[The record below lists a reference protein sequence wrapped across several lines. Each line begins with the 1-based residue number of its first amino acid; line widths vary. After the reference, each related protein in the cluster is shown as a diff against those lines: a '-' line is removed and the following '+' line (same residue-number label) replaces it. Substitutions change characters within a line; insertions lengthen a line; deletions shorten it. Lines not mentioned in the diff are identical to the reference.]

1 MSSAITRVAPG
12 PTTSEQLR
20 GMSYWANRAH
30 PAAARAALRS
40 AHAKVV
46 LRALQATDADRVP
59 ALHPDISSV
68 SDQGV
73 AFIAGFEGFSAKPY
87 WDAIGRVWTIGYG
100 ETHGVTAT
108 TPPVTRADA
117 LVRLRARVNH
127 DYLAPVLRV
136 ANAVGLQ
143 LRRCEA
149 DALASLAYNCGPGVF
164 DEGRT
169 MGNALRANDRT
180 QIADAFLLYDKGGA
194 PPAPIAGLTRRRN
207 AERAMF
213 LR

>member
-1 MSSAITRVAPG
+1 MSSTITPVAPG
-12 PTTSEQLR
+12 PTTSEQRR

-30 PAAARAALRS
+30 PATAKTALRS

-46 LRALQATDADRVP
+46 LRRLQATDADRVP
-59 ALHPDISSV
+59 APHAGISSV
-68 SDQGV
+68 SDKGV

-100 ETHGVTAT
+100 ETRGVAAS

-117 LVRLRARVNH
+117 LARLRARVNH
-127 DYLAPVLRV
+127 DYLAPVLHV
-136 ANAVGLQ
+136 AGAAGLQ
-143 LRRCEA
+143 LRPCEA

-169 MGNALRANDRT
+169 MGNAVRSGDRT
-180 QIADAFLLYDKGGA
+180 QIADAFLVYDKCGA
-194 PPAPIAGLTRRRN
+194 PPVPIAGLTRRRH

-213 LR
+213 LQ